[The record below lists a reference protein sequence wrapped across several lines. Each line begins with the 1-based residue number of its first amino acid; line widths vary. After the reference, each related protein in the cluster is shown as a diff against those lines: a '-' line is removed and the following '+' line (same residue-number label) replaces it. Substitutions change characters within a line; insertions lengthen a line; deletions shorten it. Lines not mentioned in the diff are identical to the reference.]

1 MQKVL
6 IINENDN
13 VAVAVQPL
21 KKGDEVD
28 INIKD
33 QEGVDKIRVR
43 QDIPFGHKIALKRI
57 KKGERIIKYGQTI
70 GKATKDIDKGEY
82 VHVDNVESTKGRG
95 DLQGK

>member
-28 INIKD
+28 INIKN
-33 QEGVDKIRVR
+33 
-43 QDIPFGHKIALKRI
+43 L
-57 KKGERIIKYGQTI
+57 
-70 GKATKDIDKGEY
+70 
-82 VHVDNVESTKGRG
+82 
-95 DLQGK
+95 DLIY